1 MKILQQR
8 ARGRIV
14 GENLIIRTSVRL
26 LVPFIQ
32 LFGLYIIVHGHYS
45 PGGGFQGGVVLGAS
59 FILLALA
66 YDLQTS
72 LRFMS
77 ERVNG
82 ILGNVGVLIY
92 TGTAVLCALL
102 GGLFLD
108 YSALNRIIP
117 LGAVEWRSMGIFVV
131 EVGVGIAV
139 MSIMAS
145 LFWDLGSGGGMDEG
159 L

>member
-1 MKILQQR
+1 MKLLQER
-8 ARGRIV
+8 YAVRPV
-14 GENLIIRTSVRL
+14 GENLIIQTASRL
-26 LVPFIQ
+26 MVPFIQ
-32 LFGLYIIVHGHYS
+32 LFGLYVVVHGHYS

-66 YDLQTS
+66 YDLKTS
-72 LRFMS
+72 LRRMP
-77 ERVNG
+77 ERINVV
-82 ILGNVGVLIY
+82 LGNTGVLIY
-92 TGTAVLCALL
+92 TGVALLCALL

-108 YSALNRIIP
+108 YGALNRVIP
-117 LGAVEWRSMGIFVV
+117 LGEIEWRSMGIFLV
-131 EVGVGIAV
+131 ETGVGIAV

>member
-1 MKILQQR
+1 MKLLQER
-8 ARGRIV
+8 NTNRPV
-14 GENLIIRTSVRL
+14 GESLIIQTATRL

-32 LFGLYIIVHGHYS
+32 LFGLYVIVHGHYS

-59 FILLALA
+59 FILIALA
-66 YDLQTS
+66 YDLNTS
-72 LRFMS
+72 LRLMS
-77 ERVNG
+77 ERANVV
-82 ILGNVGVLIY
+82 LGNVGALIY
-92 TGTAVLCALL
+92 TGIALLCALL

-117 LGAVEWRSMGIFVV
+117 LGVVEWRSMGIFLV
-131 EVGVGIAV
+131 ETGVGMAV

-145 LFWDLGSGGGMDEG
+145 LYWDLGSGGGMDEG

>member
-1 MKILQQR
+1 
-8 ARGRIV
+8 
-14 GENLIIRTSVRL
+14 
-26 LVPFIQ
+26 
-32 LFGLYIIVHGHYS
+32 
-45 PGGGFQGGVVLGAS
+45 VLGAS

-66 YDLQTS
+66 YDLKTS
-72 LRFMS
+72 LRFMP
-77 ERVNG
+77 ERANN

-92 TGTAVLCALL
+92 TGIALLCALL

-108 YSALNRIIP
+108 YSALDRIIP
-117 LGAVEWRSMGIFVV
+117 LGEVEWRSLGIFLV

-145 LFWDLGSGGGMDEG
+145 LFWDLGSGGEMDEG

>member
-1 MKILQQR
+1 MKLLQER
-8 ARGRIV
+8 VKDRPA
-14 GENLIIRTSVRL
+14 GENLIIRTAVRL
-26 LVPFIQ
+26 MIPFIQ
-32 LFGLYIIVHGHYS
+32 LYGLYVIVHGHYS

-66 YDLQTS
+66 YDLRTS

-77 ERVNG
+77 ERVNAV
-82 ILGNVGVLIY
+82 LGNVGVLIY
-92 TGTAVLCALL
+92 TGTGLLCALL

-108 YSALNRIIP
+108 YSALDRILP
-117 LGAVEWRSMGIFVV
+117 LGPVEWRSLGIFVV

-139 MSIMAS
+139 MSIMTS
-145 LFWDLGSGGGMDEG
+145 LFWDLGSGGEMDEG